1 MVSTTNGLHIGV
13 AFNRGGD
20 PFYRSSNQSTRSSF
34 FTALVLHAGLH
45 FNTVMQN
52 ILLFGATGHAGRAI
66 AHELRVRGH
75 QVTAVVRD
83 ERKARLLLWGIEH
96 LVVADVCNPATL
108 HGICRGYEVVVSALG
123 KSVSPNDWSRPS
135 FEDVDYQGNI
145 NILAE
150 AQASG
155 VKQFVYLSA
164 FGAEKLR
171 RLTYFR
177 VHDDFSNALKVSGLN
192 YAIIQ
197 PPAIMSSFRDLEKMA
212 RSGWLTTFGL
222 GDARSNPIHEKD
234 LAKVCADT
242 IGMPN
247 QVVAAGGKRIYTRLE
262 INQIIQQLT
271 APDKKLHRVP
281 RWVLQAA
288 LPFWK
293 ILNRNMYD
301 KLAFFAEVLEHDTLA
316 PQVGRLS
323 LEDYFTPDK

>member
-1 MVSTTNGLHIGV
+1 
-13 AFNRGGD
+13 
-20 PFYRSSNQSTRSSF
+20 
-34 FTALVLHAGLH
+34 
-45 FNTVMQN
+45 MQN
-52 ILLFGATGHAGRAI
+52 SLLFGATGHAGRAI
-66 AHELRVRGH
+66 ARELLRRGH

-83 ERKARLLLWGIEH
+83 ERKARLLLWGIEQ
-96 LVVADVCNPATL
+96 LIVADVLNPATL
-108 HGICRGYEVVVSALG
+108 HGICSGYEVVVSALG

-135 FEDVDYQGNI
+135 FEDIDYQGNI

-150 AQASG
+150 ARRSG
-155 VKQFVYLSA
+155 VRQFVYLSA

-177 VHDDFSNALKVSGLN
+177 VHDDFSNALKISGLN

-212 RSGWLTTFGL
+212 RSGWLITFGS
-222 GDARSNPIHEKD
+222 GDSRTNPIHEKD

-247 QVVAAGGKRIYTRLE
+247 QVVAAGGKRVYTRRE
-262 INQIIQQLT
+262 INEIIQRLT
-271 APDKKLHRVP
+271 APGRSVRSVP
-281 RWVLQAA
+281 RWVLKSA
-288 LPFWK
+288 LPLWR

-316 PQVGRLS
+316 PQVGLLS
-323 LEDYFTPDK
+323 LEDYFTPDKQPEHQDNA